1 MDTLKYDQKING
13 YFLTISNR
21 GNAISN
27 FITIYF
33 FTVLV
38 NLVCSLWK
46 PYCLFHILL
55 PKTITL
61 AIHIIDK
68 NESI

>member
-33 FTVLV
+33 FYRTGKFGL
-38 NLVCSLWK
+38 LALETL
-46 PYCLFHILL
+46 LFISYFIAQNNHFGN
-55 PKTITL
+55 TY
-61 AIHIIDK
+61 H
-68 NESI
+68 